1 MSPRSRESAAI
12 TPVRPTSP
20 STLAAAALALALG
33 ACGAPPPAVDA
44 QAAQATESA
53 EIAIRFEVSAGK
65 PKTAQVLAFRATTT
79 VPGGT
84 GWHPDVL
91 GIVDPLAASS
101 PEQGCALRDID
112 LAATTLMLRGG
123 SIELQEMTGIG
134 VGVGNVEVGG
144 ETLLRPFP
152 RLYPD
157 VATIVG
163 GVVAEAGP
171 TPLTALPEHVTLFTA
186 ESELPVADVAVPSAP
201 RIVGINGGL
210 LDPAAA
216 DLGVLRLEAQD
227 ALGVTV
233 AGGAG
238 GRVELRPFGA
248 TIAAV
253 CTIPAAA
260 TGEAFIS
267 IPRPLVAQLMRAT
280 GAPLGSAIPAS
291 FEVARRTHIIQ
302 GLGASSTYARVS
314 VEVRSATTV
323 ELRP

>member
-1 MSPRSRESAAI
+1 MTSCPQKPAA
-12 TPVRPTSP
+12 TAPVC
-20 STLAAAALALALG
+20 STLAALALALA
-33 ACGAPPPAVDA
+33 ACGAPPRSVDA
-44 QAAQATESA
+44 QAAAATESA
-53 EIAIRFEVSAGK
+53 EIAIRFDVSAGK

-79 VPGGT
+79 VPGSVLSSNA
-84 GWHPDVL
+84 WHPDVL
-91 GIVDPLAASS
+91 GIVDPLAAAS

-134 VGVGNVEVGG
+134 VGVGGAAAPG
-144 ETLLRPFP
+144 AETLLRPFP

-171 TPLTALPEHVTLFTA
+171 TPLAALPERVTIFTA
-186 ESELPVADVAVPSAP
+186 ESELPVTDVAVPAAP

-210 LDPAAA
+210 LETAG
-216 DLGVLRLEAQD
+216 DLGVFRLDAQD

-238 GRVELRPFGA
+238 GRLELRPFGA

-253 CTIPAAA
+253 CTIPASA
-260 TGEAFIS
+260 TGEAFVS
-267 IPRPLVAQLMRAT
+267 IPRALVAQMVRAT
-280 GAPLGSAIPAS
+280 GAPLGAAIPAS
-291 FEVARRTHIIQ
+291 FEVARRTHIVQ
-302 GLGASSTYARVS
+302 GLGATYARVS